1 MFVAIDIGNTATTI
15 GYFRAHQ
22 LLGTLVIPSITP
34 ITPDKIGALI
44 LEQLKQWLNG
54 DTNVEKIGISS
65 VVPSLTSFYLEAVR
79 EYLKI
84 EPHILNHRINLEFRI
99 LYDDPAQL
107 GTDRLANVIAAR
119 ALYGYPTLVID
130 LGTATKYDVIDKNGD
145 YLGGLIAPGVWTGA
159 SSLFEKAAQLFPVK
173 LEPPDR
179 LIARN
184 TGDSLKS
191 GIYFGFLGQL
201 FYVME
206 RIKIE
211 MGDSELRVVATGG
224 YAELFRECAGL
235 FNEIDAGLTLRGLE
249 IAFNRKG

>member
-1 MFVAIDIGNTATTI
+1 MFVAIDIGNTVTKV
-15 GYFRAHQ
+15 GYFRDHH
-22 LLGTLVIPSITP
+22 LLGTLVILSTAPL
-34 ITPDKIGALI
+34 TPDKIGALI
-44 LEQLKQWLNG
+44 IEQLKKWLRG

-79 EYLKI
+79 KHLKV
-84 EPHILNHRINLEFRI
+84 EPQILNHRVNLEFRI

-107 GTDRLANVIAAR
+107 GADRLANVIAAR
-119 ALYGYPTLVID
+119 YLYGYPTLVID
-130 LGTATKYDVIDKNGD
+130 LGTATKYDVIDKSGD

-159 SSLFEKAAQLFPVK
+159 SSLFEKAAQLYPVK

-184 TGDSLKS
+184 TDDSLKS

-201 FYVME
+201 FYLVE
-206 RIKIE
+206 RIKKE
-211 MGDSELRVVATGG
+211 MRDSELKVVATGG
-224 YAELFRECAGL
+224 YTELFRECAGL
-235 FNEIDAGLTLRGLE
+235 FNEIDTGLTLKGLE